1 MLAFAGIGLY
11 EGLRFL
17 GFYQLRRDP
26 RLFYT
31 GLLSLVA
38 GLYALIMVLIYAQP
52 SAEAVHGW
60 TRWRY
65 AISAFFPVALVG
77 ATETL
82 LSIKR
87 TWLRLL
93 TGMIGV
99 VVSTAC
105 FITPTWVY
113 SDHVRVRE
121 VQLLQQTFY
130 DFQPAAFGYLLFA
143 WSLLVV
149 LYISWLIIRNI
160 TRRDFFSFTAFAIA
174 AFIIFGLLDLA
185 TVLGLT
191 NLPFFLEFGCVLAV
205 MATNRSLLME
215 YFDLLNEKEK
225 LVNMRARL
233 LSNISHELRT
243 PLGAAM
249 GYLQI
254 LLRRPSLGPEERGPV
269 ERALAALQNET
280 ELINQ
285 LIDISRFA
293 AENPEVNRAPIQVR
307 AMLAELF
314 ERLKLLADK
323 KQIELVATGD
333 LDISINADPKWFPL
347 AVKNLVHNAIKFS
360 PQGSKIKVH
369 VQMLNNDLSIAVR
382 DRGRGIPLR
391 EQQAIFGRFSQGSD
405 AKDNDVEAGLGIG
418 LALVR
423 DVAQAHGGSVKLSSR
438 VWKGS
443 VFEIRIPQRSN
454 KLQSTDSTPL
464 AASEETTAS

>member
-1 MLAFAGIGLY
+1 MAFAGIGLY

-26 RLFYT
+26 RLLYT
-31 GLLSLVA
+31 GFLSLVA
-38 GLYALIMVLIYAQP
+38 GLYALVMVLIYAQP
-52 SAEAVHGW
+52 SVEAVHAW

-77 ATETL
+77 AAETL
-82 LSIKR
+82 LDVAR
-87 TWLRLL
+87 TYLRLL
-93 TGMIGV
+93 TGAIGLIVAAACV
-99 VVSTAC
+99 VA
-105 FITPTWVY
+105 PAWVY
-113 SDHVRVRE
+113 SDQVRVRE

-130 DFQPAAFGYLLFA
+130 DFPPAAFGYLLFA

-149 LYISWLIIRNI
+149 LYVSWLIVRNV
-160 TRRDFFSFTAFAIA
+160 TRRDFFSFTSFAIA
-174 AFIIFGLLDLA
+174 SFMVFGLLDLA

-205 MATNRSLLME
+205 MATNRSLLTE

-254 LLRRPSLGPEERGPV
+254 LLRRPSLGPDERSHA
-269 ERALAALQNET
+269 ERALASLQDET
-280 ELINQ
+280 ELIEQ

-293 AENPEVNRAPIQVR
+293 AENPEANRAPVQIR
-307 AMLAELF
+307 GMLVELF

-323 KQIELVATGD
+323 KQIELVAGGD
-333 LDISINADPKWFPL
+333 LDIVVHADPKWFPL

-360 PQGSKIKVH
+360 PQGSKIKV
-369 VQMLNNDLSIAVR
+369 QAQTFGNDLVIRVR

-443 VFEIRIPQRSN
+443 VFEIRIPL
-454 KLQSTDSTPL
+454 KGGELEKAHADLPE
-464 AASEETTAS
+464 AGEDTTVA